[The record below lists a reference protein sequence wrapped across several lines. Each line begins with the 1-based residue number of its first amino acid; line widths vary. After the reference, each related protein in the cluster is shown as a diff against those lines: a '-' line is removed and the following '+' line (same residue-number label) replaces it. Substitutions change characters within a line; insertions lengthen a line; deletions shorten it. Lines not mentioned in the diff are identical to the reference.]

1 MAVLV
6 KKKKKEEEEEENFFK
21 KHTWR
26 DIHVYIHWCYVS
38 TGGPVVK
45 NLPANTGD
53 KPPQG
58 EVQQESSPHSLQLEK
73 VLTQQ
78 WRPSTAKKKKKET
91 YLGAVLL

>member
-78 WRPSTAKKKKKET
+78 
-91 YLGAVLL
+91 